1 MNLPAPLLRAVEDLG
16 FETPTAIQAKALPV
30 LLGGSDLAG
39 QAQTGTGK
47 TACFLLA
54 AMTRL
59 TESNRPKNGT
69 PRCLIVAPT
78 RELAIQ
84 IAEDARGLGV
94 HSDFNVVTCYGGTG
108 WEAQARAVQAGCDI
122 VVGTPGRLID
132 YCRKGVL
139 SLDRIEVFVLDEAD
153 RMFDMGFIKDIN
165 YLFSKVPPK
174 GRRQALLFSATLS
187 QSVMRLA
194 WRYMVDPVEINIE
207 PDKVAHENIAQSLYH
222 VSSREK
228 LPLLL
233 GLLDREKPS
242 RAMLFVNMKRTG
254 EELCWRLNQNG
265 YQAVYISGDI
275 SQKKRQRIIEALK
288 EGVIQYLVAT
298 DVASR
303 GIHCDDVSHVFNWD
317 IPEDA
322 EDYVH
327 RIGRTARA
335 GASGTAITLACEN
348 YVIGLPAVEKYMG
361 LKIPV
366 VHVEDEH
373 MGVDKSGYF
382 RRRRGN
388 TYCGWPLGADNTD
401 QDRFDVGPDA
411 GRDDR
416 RGGGRGRSGGG
427 RSGGRG
433 RSGGGR
439 SGGGRDNRSSRSDRP
454 RRSESSKPAASSGA
468 PANAAPKA
476 KRKRVRR
483 RIGGGEGTSS

>member
-1 MNLPAPLLRAVEDLG
+1 MNLPASLLRAVEDLG

-59 TESNRPKNGT
+59 TESSRPKDGS

-94 HSDFNVVTCYGGTG
+94 HSDFDVVTCYGGTG
-108 WEAQARAVQAGCDI
+108 WDAQARALEGGCDI

-132 YCRKGVL
+132 YCRKGIL
-139 SLDRIEVFVLDEAD
+139 RLNRIEVFVLDEAD

-194 WRYMVDPVEINIE
+194 WRYMVEPVEINIE
-207 PDKVAHENIAQSLYH
+207 PDKVAHENITQSLYH

-233 GLLDREKPS
+233 GLLGREEPS

-288 EGVIQYLVAT
+288 EGKIQFLVAT

-317 IPEDA
+317 IPEDP

-335 GASGTAITLACEN
+335 GATGSAITLACEN
-348 YVIGLPAVEKYMG
+348 YVIGLPGVEKYLG
-361 LKIPV
+361 TKIPV
-366 VHVEDEH
+366 EHVEDAL
-373 MGVDKSGYF
+373 MGKDKSGYF
-382 RRRRGN
+382 RRRRGT
-388 TYCGWPLGADNTD
+388 TYCGWPLGADPAG
-401 QDRFDVGPDA
+401 QDRFDDGPDA
-411 GRDDR
+411 GRDEP
-416 RGGGRGRSGGG
+416 RGGGRSRGRSGG
-427 RSGGRG
+427 
-433 RSGGGR
+433 GGGR
-439 SGGGRDNRSSRSDRP
+439 SGGGRGGKRASESKRP
-454 RRSESSKPAASSGA
+454 RRDEPRRSAPKSNESS
-468 PANAAPKA
+468 AAPKP

-483 RIGGGEGTSS
+483 RIGDSEGAKS